1 MKRALLIILGLFVLS
16 QFFQTD
22 KQNPKSDPKLEIVVP
37 SNIKQ
42 MLKTACYD
50 CHSNDTVWPFYS
62 YIAPVSWTVAA
73 HVKDGRSALNFS
85 IWETYSKE
93 QKEKYLKEIFRTA
106 YASMPLPSYIA
117 FHSEADLSK
126 TQRQEIRNWVLGLG
140 IKP

>member
-85 IWETYSKE
+85 IWEKYSDS
-93 QKEKYLKEIFRTA
+93 EKSEHLKDIYRTV
-106 YASMPLPSYIA
+106 YAAMPLQSYLW
-117 FHSEADLSK
+117 FHEDANLTK
-126 TQRQEIRNWVLGLG
+126 EERNFIRDWTGV
-140 IKP
+140 KPK